1 MRVRGKDP
9 EDKRGMVRNLGVC
22 DGLGERKRGLQI
34 LAIHFGTKSAP
45 LSSKR
50 GEFKGY
56 ILTVNLS

>member
-1 MRVRGKDP
+1 
-9 EDKRGMVRNLGVC
+9 MVRNLGVC